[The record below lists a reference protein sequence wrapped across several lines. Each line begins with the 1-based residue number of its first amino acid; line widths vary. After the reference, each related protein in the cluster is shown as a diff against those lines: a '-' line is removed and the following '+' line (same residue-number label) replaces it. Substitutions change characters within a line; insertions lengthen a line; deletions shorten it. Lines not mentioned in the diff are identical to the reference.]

1 MIKLTVRQIKL
12 NKDIDIGKYRY
23 LDYWKNKRKERNV
36 DGYIEQTEKDSLLE
50 IPLAYIV
57 SFFKQGKK
65 KALGYRCFIESNQRM
80 S

>member
-36 DGYIEQTEKDSLLE
+36 DGYIDREGQSVRNS
-50 IPLAYIV
+50 V
-57 SFFKQGKK
+57 SIHRKF
-65 KALGYRCFIESNQRM
+65 
-80 S
+80 

>member
-36 DGYIEQTEKDSLLE
+36 DGYIDRE
-50 IPLAYIV
+50 
-57 SFFKQGKK
+57 G
-65 KALGYRCFIESNQRM
+65 
-80 S
+80 